1 MTTVRFEAST
11 DRRFR
16 RIAARASRA
25 ARAERDFVVKALL
38 RRLRPGTRYWY
49 RARVPGATLVGRFR
63 TAPAAGRLAPFAF
76 VVAGDVGGQQ
86 LCRDAAVGGYA
97 IFDRMRALTPD
108 LAVFNGDL
116 VYADGDCPEAG
127 RDGRRNIPGDF
138 PNVLD
143 VPWTDVPALREA
155 FRRHWRYNRADPFV
169 RRFLAATP
177 VVAQW
182 DDHEVVNDF
191 GGAWTHWNPATVSRP
206 GYPNL
211 VREGRQAFLDWSPLA
226 GERIYRSFR
235 YGRALELFVLDQR
248 SYRSRNDLPD
258 TLENMK
264 TMLGRRQIEW
274 LVRALQDSRAVW
286 KVVSADV
293 PISTPTGSVANGRDG
308 WADNGEGTGFEREL
322 LAVLGAL
329 DALNVTN
336 LVFVVTDVHFAR
348 TVRYAIDADLDGEP
362 LVFHELVSGPLSAIR
377 LPVSPL
383 DPTAGPVD
391 LYAEGGIFN
400 FGYVRIRRGRD
411 ARFHLVY
418 DVRGEDG
425 RPRPGSALDLAPG

>member
-1 MTTVRFEAST
+1 
-11 DRRFR
+11 
-16 RIAARASRA
+16 
-25 ARAERDFVVKALL
+25 
-38 RRLRPGTRYWY
+38 
-49 RARVPGATLVGRFR
+49 
-63 TAPAAGRLAPFAF
+63 
-76 VVAGDVGGQQ
+76 VGGQQ

-97 IFDRMRALTPD
+97 IFDRMRALAPD
-108 LAVFNGDL
+108 LGVFNGDL

-127 RDGRRNIPGDF
+127 RDGRRNVPGDF

-143 VPWTDVPALREA
+143 VDWTDVPALREA

-177 VVAQW
+177 VVSQW
-182 DDHEVVNDF
+182 DDHEVANDF
-191 GGAWTHWNPATVSRP
+191 GAGWTYWNPSTVSRP

-274 LVRALQDSRAVW
+274 LVRSLQGSRAVW

-308 WADNGEGTGFEREL
+308 WASGGEDTGFEREL
-322 LAVLGAL
+322 MAVLGAL
-329 DALNVTN
+329 DAANVTN

-348 TVRYAIDADLDGEP
+348 NVRYAVDADLDGDT

-377 LPVSPL
+377 LPVAPL
-383 DPTAGPVD
+383 DPTTAPVE

-400 FGYVRIRRGRD
+400 FGYARIRRGRD
-411 ARFHLVY
+411 GRMHFLY

-425 RPRPGSALDLAPG
+425 RPRPGSVLDLSPG